1 MKNAYI
7 KYTMEN
13 RKTTEGIIHCLLFN
27 EQMLIEESKQY
38 GCEIKFGIESFY
50 NG

>member
-1 MKNAYI
+1 
-7 KYTMEN
+7 MEN